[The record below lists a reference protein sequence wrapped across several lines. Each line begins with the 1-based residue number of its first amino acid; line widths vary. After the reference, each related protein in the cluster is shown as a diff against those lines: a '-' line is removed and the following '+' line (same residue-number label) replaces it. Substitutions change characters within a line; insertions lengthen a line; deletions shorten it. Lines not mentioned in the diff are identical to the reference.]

1 MIDNSVPNTEA
12 FTAQDLTALTW
23 NIESAKNNIFLLK
36 EVLEQEQPSPVF
48 LSEPQVF
55 QSDISHLM
63 DYIRGDYC
71 YFLNSEDIHN
81 PELPIVT
88 SHANGGTLCLW
99 RRNLDAFITVKQAST
114 SAFTPIILALP
125 NHQTSIHIH

>member
-63 DYIRGDYC
+63 D
-71 YFLNSEDIHN
+71 
-81 PELPIVT
+81 
-88 SHANGGTLCLW
+88 
-99 RRNLDAFITVKQAST
+99 
-114 SAFTPIILALP
+114 
-125 NHQTSIHIH
+125 